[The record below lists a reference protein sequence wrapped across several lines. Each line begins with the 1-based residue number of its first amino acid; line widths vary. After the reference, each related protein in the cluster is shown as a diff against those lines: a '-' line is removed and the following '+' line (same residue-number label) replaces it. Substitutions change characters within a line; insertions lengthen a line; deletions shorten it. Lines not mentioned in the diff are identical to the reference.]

1 MKQSGPDASAP
12 TPRTGPEGREIVA
25 DTAAMLH
32 REGRFF
38 KAVEDAGHV
47 VRDVAHHEAIE
58 QSNFAVRSGTR
69 QYSSSRQ
76 EVKVRHDSVKMFG
89 PFFRIV
95 FRFCQSRRDS
105 AHRLFN

>member
-1 MKQSGPDASAP
+1 MMVRHIASQTSMKQSGPDASAP

-47 VRDVAHHEAIE
+47 FRDVAHHEAIE
-58 QSNFAVRSGTR
+58 QSNFAVRSDTR
-69 QYSSSRQ
+69 
-76 EVKVRHDSVKMFG
+76 
-89 PFFRIV
+89 
-95 FRFCQSRRDS
+95 
-105 AHRLFN
+105 